1 MQVPTVTLEDLQA
14 FQAAH
19 FLGHHQPLHA
29 PAAEPV
35 VEDELY
41 ADEDDLGYYPD
52 GVKRTLTDEQIRIF
66 RHSEIHALL
75 RKRQLEQDEA
85 EYEARA
91 RKLSIDDAADPA
103 VETRQEELVPDE
115 GNLNDEKNTHHTAHG
130 QDQGRRRSSGGAK
143 SKKRGYR
150 QMHNEPEQTLD
161 YEDAEQG
168 PAPSARPTD
177 PRAPYPGRRIISYE
191 D

>member
-19 FLGHHQPLHA
+19 FPGHHQPLHA
-29 PAAEPV
+29 PTAEPV

-91 RKLSIDDAADPA
+91 RKLSDDTVNAE
-103 VETRQEELVPDE
+103 VETRREEPVPDE
-115 GNLNDEKNTHHTAHG
+115 GNVVDEQNVHHAAHG
-130 QDQGRRRSSGGAK
+130 QGQGHRSSGGAK
-143 SKKRGYR
+143 SKKRGHR
-150 QMHNEPEQTLD
+150 ETRNEPEQTLD
-161 YEDAEQG
+161 YEDVDQS
-168 PAPSARPTD
+168 PAPRARPTD

>member
-1 MQVPTVTLEDLQA
+1 MQVPAVTLENLQA

-19 FLGHHQPLHA
+19 FPGHHQALHP

-35 VEDELY
+35 VEDDTY
-41 ADEDDLGYYPD
+41 ADEDDLGYYTD

-91 RKLSIDDAADPA
+91 RKSSIDEAGSDE
-103 VETRQEELVPDE
+103 VETRREEHVSDGKHV
-115 GNLNDEKNTHHTAHG
+115 GNESHG
-130 QDQGRRRSSGGAK
+130 QGQGQGRRQSSGAMK
-143 SKKRGYR
+143 AKKRGR
-150 QMHNEPEQTLD
+150 CESGNEPSQTLD
-161 YEDAEQG
+161 YEDAEQN
-168 PAPSARPTD
+168 PAPRPRPTD

>member
-1 MQVPTVTLEDLQA
+1 
-14 FQAAH
+14 
-19 FLGHHQPLHA
+19 
-29 PAAEPV
+29 
-35 VEDELY
+35 
-41 ADEDDLGYYPD
+41 
-52 GVKRTLTDEQIRIF
+52 VKRNLTDEQIRIF

-91 RKLSIDDAADPA
+91 RKLSIDDTADPA
-103 VETRQEELVPDE
+103 VKTHREELVPDE
-115 GNLNDEKNTHHTAHG
+115 GNVIDEKIAHHTAHG
-130 QDQGRRRSSGGAK
+130 QDQGRRQSSGGAK

-150 QMHNEPEQTLD
+150 QMRNEPEQTLD

-168 PAPSARPTD
+168 PAPRARPTD
-177 PRAPYPGRRIISYE
+177 PCAPFPGRRIISYE